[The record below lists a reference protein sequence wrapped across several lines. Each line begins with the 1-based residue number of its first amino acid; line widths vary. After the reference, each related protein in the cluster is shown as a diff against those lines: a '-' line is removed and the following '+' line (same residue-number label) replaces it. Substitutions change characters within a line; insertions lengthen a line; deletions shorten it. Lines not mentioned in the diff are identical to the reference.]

1 MTNDI
6 LSLRQT
12 ALRGADSNS
21 LLRMYD
27 DARAIAASAG
37 SQLER
42 ARADRA
48 VERIARELRRRNVR
62 CEWRPPGDA

>member
-1 MTNDI
+1 MTNDF
-6 LSLRQT
+6 LSFRQT

-27 DARAIAASAG
+27 DVCGIAATAG
-37 SQLER
+37 SRQER

-62 CEWRPPGDA
+62 WERRPPE